1 MEVILACVLA
11 GFWPLFLPKD
21 TASVAVILLLPNMLQ
36 LWLWFSYS
44 QPACLLLQQ
53 SNFPGCGNCGLN
65 SAVSGRLVKTAIFHS
80 NNLIFHIILNLVKE
94 PMVHNLGLMHASAL
108 VANL

>member
-36 LWLWFSYS
+36 LWL
-44 QPACLLLQQ
+44 
-53 SNFPGCGNCGLN
+53 
-65 SAVSGRLVKTAIFHS
+65 
-80 NNLIFHIILNLVKE
+80 
-94 PMVHNLGLMHASAL
+94 
-108 VANL
+108 